1 MPHNTKAYLAKS
13 NGNGDFTPSMYYAP
27 NLLGGSI
34 AYDVDLSQS
43 TCSCNAALYLINM
56 PAKNAQGGDVAGKAL
71 DYYCDANDVGGTW
84 CGELDIME
92 AN

>member
-1 MPHNTKAYLAKS
+1 MPHITKAYLATS
-13 NGNGDFTPSMYYAP
+13 NGNGSFTPTMYYAP

-34 AYDVDLSQS
+34 SYDVNLYQA
-43 TCSCNAALYLINM
+43 TCSCNAALYLVSM
-56 PAKNAQGGDVAGKAL
+56 PAKNRAGDYSAGRG
-71 DYYCDANDVGGTW
+71 DYYCDANDVGGSW